1 MTKISKRKMGEL
13 RWERLKQADRDGSLQ
28 KVCSRRQLGAL
39 VGITSGTGS
48 DKWVYQLVR
57 KGWLI
62 ETLTGRNG
70 IKNVYEYH
78 LGVKTTK
85 TTKAKTETISLHD
98 SPAPI
103 IERATIEEKAK
114 VVITLGELS
123 VSIENGGAEYVATI
137 IKSMR

>member
-1 MTKISKRKMGEL
+1 MAKISKRKMGEL
-13 RWERLKQADRDGSLQ
+13 RWEKLKQADRDGSLQ
-28 KVCSRRQLGAL
+28 GVRTRRQLGEL
-39 VGITSGTGS
+39 VGINDGATA
-48 DKWVYQLVR
+48 DKWVYQLVK
-57 KGWLI
+57 KGQLI

-70 IKNVYEYH
+70 IKNEYEYH

-85 TTKAKTETISLHD
+85 TTKTETINLND
-98 SPAPI
+98 IPAPV
-103 IERATIEEKAK
+103 IEREEKAK